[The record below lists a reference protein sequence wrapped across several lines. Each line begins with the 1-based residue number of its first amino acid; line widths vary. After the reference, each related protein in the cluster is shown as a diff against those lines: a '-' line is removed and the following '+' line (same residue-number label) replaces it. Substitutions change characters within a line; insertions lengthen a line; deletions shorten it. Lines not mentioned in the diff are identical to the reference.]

1 MRATTKNKGS
11 NPTGGQRH
19 TPTVN
24 KKGDGKNVIQLI
36 RLIISMHYAT
46 CSLSQSDLKDMFY
59 FIKAIGIFSDS
70 TTGIQH
76 AGGLLSQHLLVI
88 GASVGVFPLMFSF
101 YGEIDD
107 TKSRA
112 GLQKR
117 FPVFKDGED
126 ACVESANILK
136 ALSFY
141 LGKSCMY
148 CENLTCEEVR
158 TRVTGRVLRWVDS
171 YYPFQKG
178 LYDVKMLESHQP
190 KLVLVSS
197 TTISNVEL
205 PTYQST
211 KPSDNLSLE
220 CYDESGEL
228 WHRRT
233 NNMIKKKQQSRS
245 SFGSRMKFKP
255 FDNICV
261 LLCSN

>member
-1 MRATTKNKGS
+1 MQATKKNKGT

-70 TTGIQH
+70 TTDIHH

-88 GASVGVFPLMFSF
+88 GASVGVFPLMFSS
-101 YGEIDD
+101 YGEIGD

-126 ACVESANILK
+126 ACVESANIFK
-136 ALSFY
+136 VLSFH

-148 CENLTCEEVR
+148 CENLTCEEVQ
-158 TRVTGRVLRWVDS
+158 TRVTG
-171 YYPFQKG
+171 
-178 LYDVKMLESHQP
+178 
-190 KLVLVSS
+190 
-197 TTISNVEL
+197 
-205 PTYQST
+205 
-211 KPSDNLSLE
+211 
-220 CYDESGEL
+220 
-228 WHRRT
+228 
-233 NNMIKKKQQSRS
+233 
-245 SFGSRMKFKP
+245 
-255 FDNICV
+255 
-261 LLCSN
+261 